1 MLRLGKIPVLGPMG
15 KSKKNE
21 VKPAKALKAV
31 KNKSL
36 KKDKQKVSKPEQK
49 PKVSKTEHDSKTD
62 KKGKNMKGSKK
73 DKVVKKDQERAGK
86 KTSKTGSKTTPPEV
100 SVAKPS
106 ILKQQSQQ
114 AREPPTRRISFKQ
127 QQPETSPSTPP
138 EKVRRLSSPSLSVD
152 SEDSLAKLKVEAQNK
167 NMDLADYLQ
176 DLSRQHL
183 DKEVE
188 AHMTSLVAEQGDDK
202 KKGADTDGDGD
213 SDPGEDEAASDPS
226 DSSEEPDRMSNSD
239 LQDQVDELGS
249 EEDTDSED
257 SSGSGSS
264 AENNE
269 DIDAQ
274 VNALVPSTAEAK
286 DTSQT
291 AGNSNDTNKHQPT
304 EQQSKVEDEQGNTTA
319 LQVAV
324 QEQQLVG
331 EKQVPIKEANS
342 S

>member
-1 MLRLGKIPVLGPMG
+1 MG

-226 DSSEEPDRMSNSD
+226 SSDEEHDKESESSDTPDQQLDEPDSD
-239 LQDQVDELGS
+239 GEG
-249 EEDTDSED
+249 TSED
-257 SSGSGSS
+257 SSESETSEG
-264 AENNE
+264 NE
-269 DIDAQ
+269 EEIDQQ
-274 VNALVPSTAEAK
+274 VDALVPVVDQEKQKVKANQGKK
-286 DTSQT
+286 DTSQ
-291 AGNSNDTNKHQPT
+291 AAAN
-304 EQQSKVEDEQGNTTA
+304 EEDENKDKSKGNQAA

-324 QEQQLVG
+324 QQQQLVG

-342 S
+342 F